1 MLIGHTNSIT
11 QSKFSS
17 DEIYLL
23 SSSKDNC
30 VKLWKPSLILNPENS
45 LKKTPLLKTY
55 SSLHSNTITDIEIY
69 NDNSKFIT
77 SSNDKSICLVDSF
90 SSKVI
95 KRYLHHFNAVHS
107 IHLNEEFNILISGS
121 SDMSAKIIDINSKDV
136 IQHLKEATDSIT
148 TVNFNSKNNLII
160 TSSIDGYLR
169 IYDIRKNKLASIN
182 CHNSICDFDISFNSK
197 YICVSCMNNTIHL
210 IELETFNEISTF
222 SNEHKCE
229 TFIMKTQFDPND
241 KGILTTSENGKI
253 ILYDYNKT
261 SNCLY
266 NANDNNNSPYEIITT
281 CIDSKQK
288 ATAIGLSNG
297 NIFTM
302 I

>member
-1 MLIGHTNSIT
+1 
-11 QSKFSS
+11 
-17 DEIYLL
+17 
-23 SSSKDNC
+23 
-30 VKLWKPSLILNPENS
+30 
-45 LKKTPLLKTY
+45 
-55 SSLHSNTITDIEIY
+55 
-69 NDNSKFIT
+69 
-77 SSNDKSICLVDSF
+77 
-90 SSKVI
+90 
-95 KRYLHHFNAVHS
+95 
-107 IHLNEEFNILISGS
+107 
-121 SDMSAKIIDINSKDV
+121 
-136 IQHLKEATDSIT
+136 
-148 TVNFNSKNNLII
+148 
-160 TSSIDGYLR
+160 
-169 IYDIRKNKLASIN
+169 
-182 CHNSICDFDISFNSK
+182 
-197 YICVSCMNNTIHL
+197 MNNTIHL